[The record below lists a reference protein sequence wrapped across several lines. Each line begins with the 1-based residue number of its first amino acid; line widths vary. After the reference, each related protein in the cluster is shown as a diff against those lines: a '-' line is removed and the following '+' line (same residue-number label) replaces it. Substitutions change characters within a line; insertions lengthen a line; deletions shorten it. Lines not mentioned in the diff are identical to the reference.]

1 MCIDAESVV
10 FGCVTPVSILKQSNH
25 LAMEIL
31 HLKYLGD
38 RESVAMNTVVVVLA
52 ECHISMATHLRGYLF
67 YCNVLG
73 N

>member
-1 MCIDAESVV
+1 MRHPCINFKAIE
-10 FGCVTPVSILKQSNH
+10 H

-52 ECHISMATHLRGYLF
+52 ECHISMATHLRGHLF

-73 N
+73 IDHVMPL